1 MEVERTPVRVLFTCR
16 RCELEWRQ
24 GYDVV
29 RWIGYDGDVLE
40 TYLRRGVPVPPPA
53 LGQRCPRCGSL
64 NVGWADVTDLPPRR
78 ATRPAGRA
86 VRAGR
91 PRPEPPPATLRFFTR
106 AAHQRE
112 PMIRR
117 FP

>member
-1 MEVERTPVRVLFTCR
+1 
-16 RCELEWRQ
+16 
-24 GYDVV
+24 
-29 RWIGYDGDVLE
+29 
-40 TYLRRGVPVPPPA
+40 
-53 LGQRCPRCGSL
+53 
-64 NVGWADVTDLPPRR
+64 VTDLPPRR